1 MSVTYTDQIRP
12 AADRLDSEAYVPVYA
27 RRSGRMSKKPVKTWM
42 ILAPLGVLVIGGA
55 AAAMLMQPGEETVPV
70 AIEAAPPAPLVAPE
84 VSPEVTSLTAV
95 PIAPAELTT
104 ATPAAPSVAASVE
117 RRAPPAPTAPA
128 RTPRAAPVE
137 ETEAPIVSTGPQPY
151 LSVAPQDPVVT
162 PPPAP
167 VTPAAPPAPV
177 IIVPTT

>member
-12 AADRLDSEAYVPVYA
+12 AADHLDNEAYVPVYA

-55 AAAMLMQPGEETVPV
+55 AAAMLTQPGEETTPA
-70 AIEAAPPAPLVAPE
+70 AIEAAPLVAPE
-84 VSPEVTSLTAV
+84 VSPEVSSPTAA

-104 ATPAAPSVAASVE
+104 AAPAAPSVAAPVE

-151 LSVAPQDPVVT
+151 LSVAPQAPVVT

>member
-55 AAAMLMQPGEETVPV
+55 AAAMLMQTGEEATPA
-70 AIEAAPPAPLVAPE
+70 AIEAATPAPPAPLVAPE
-84 VSPEVTSLTAV
+84 VSPEVSSLTAA

-104 ATPAAPSVAASVE
+104 ATPAAPSVAAPVE

-137 ETEAPIVSTGPQPY
+137 EAEAPIVSTG
-151 LSVAPQDPVVT
+151 
-162 PPPAP
+162 
-167 VTPAAPPAPV
+167 
-177 IIVPTT
+177 